1 MSRVNAGHS
10 KNTSQHTS
18 TDITRV
24 AAEVLDSTRAYLPDK
39 NCRWKK
45 IFAWK
50 KIPWRYSMV
59 LSGIFHRHLSLY
71 VSLASSNRFN
81 SKLAITVNPSLCWV
95 YGRVTEMLRVF
106 KMLNFQQEMLMVRK
120 CIAQNIF
127 NSEMDILD
135 IVVMIWRLTPIWD
148 FLNLEKSDKL
158 PWLTTKCGNTRY

>member
-1 MSRVNAGHS
+1 MSIFDRWASRLLNMSRVNAGHS

-24 AAEVLDSTRAYLPDK
+24 AEVLDSTRAYLPDK
-39 NCRWKK
+39 ICRWKK

-59 LSGIFHRHLSLY
+59 LSGIFYRHLSLY

-95 YGRVTEMLRVF
+95 YGRVKTEMLRVF

-120 CIAQNIF
+120 CIAEKYLTLKWIF
-127 NSEMDILD
+127 WIL
-135 IVVMIWRLTPIWD
+135 W
-148 FLNLEKSDKL
+148 
-158 PWLTTKCGNTRY
+158 